1 MKTMTT
7 LPLRAVHWLGVLWCV
22 ATISSAMAAII
33 EMPNVRVEK
42 ANGADVSTL
51 STYEPFNVIAT
62 FSKPYCFSETYPLY
76 ASTTLKNNVLSL
88 VLSHLKAGPCL
99 QRRTLPVGGLHPGT
113 YTIRVSITDDDLRNT
128 YEVEVGSTS
137 ITVGLGSSVNGLLG
151 FATAR
156 IDGGTIKPYGTY
168 APADAPITVTTLTD
182 NFFILNEQSHWLEL
196 TDGKNRGTP
205 SFIAYALTG
214 VGPALPTSMVKL
226 YVLRY
231 PTPFLG
237 QYFTTSESAAR
248 ALQRQWYPQ
257 SPELPRAGLAVL
269 ASNNGTCPLGAA
281 PVYQLFHP
289 KAVAH
294 RWTMDNQTY
303 SILAENGYT
312 AEGVAF
318 CSPVIP

>member
-1 MKTMTT
+1 MTTMTT
-7 LPLRAVHWLGVLWCV
+7 FGLKAVRSFAVAWCV
-22 ATISSAMAAII
+22 ASISSAMAAII
-33 EMPNVRVEK
+33 EMPSVRVEK
-42 ANGADVSTL
+42 ANGADLSTL

-88 VLSHLKAGPCL
+88 VLSHLKPGPCL
-99 QRRTLPVGGLHPGT
+99 QRRSLRVGGLHPGT

-128 YEVEVGSTS
+128 YEVEAGTTT
-137 ITVGLGSSVNGLLG
+137 ITVGLGSSINGLLG
-151 FATAR
+151 PAAAR

-168 APADAPITVTTLTD
+168 APADAPITVTTLND
-182 NFFILNEQSHWLEL
+182 NFFISNEQAHWLEL
-196 TDGKNRGTP
+196 TDGRNRGIP
-205 SFIAYALTG
+205 SFIAYSFTT
-214 VGPALPTSMVKL
+214 VDPALPTPMTKL
-226 YVLRY
+226 FVITY
-231 PTPFLG
+231 PAPFAG
-237 QYFTTSESAAR
+237 RYFTTSESAAR

-257 SPELPRAGLAVL
+257 SPDLPRTSLAAL

-289 KAVAH
+289 QAVAH
-294 RWTMDNQTY
+294 RWTMNLQTY
-303 SILAENGYT
+303 SMLAENGYT